1 MKKRNDLIINMKKRK
16 LENDKKELTYS
27 PLINKKSKMI
37 TRSISQ
43 DDNTFNR
50 LYKDSVTREN
60 NRKSMNSSLDNIVLK
75 QCTFSPK
82 IISFDHDSKGNI
94 NNFLER
100 NNYYDEIK
108 KLKQKVKIDSY
119 NMNQTYCFNPTI
131 NRYTDILIK
140 SDKERANETSKE
152 KYERLS
158 KKDYEYI
165 CEKKNA
171 LKEKELAR
179 YTFHPKINES
189 SKYLFDIP
197 VRHRDKS
204 KSRSKSRSYEI
215 KEEYSF
221 QPNINKKKMYY
232 NHVKSN
238 YKFDDSIQRNIEN
251 EMRNVESKRD
261 NIRK

>member
-75 QCTFSPK
+75 ECTFSPK

-108 KLKQKVKIDSY
+108 KLKQKVKIDSS
-119 NMNQTYCFNPTI
+119 
-131 NRYTDILIK
+131 DILIK

-251 EMRNVESKRD
+251 EMRNVEIKRD